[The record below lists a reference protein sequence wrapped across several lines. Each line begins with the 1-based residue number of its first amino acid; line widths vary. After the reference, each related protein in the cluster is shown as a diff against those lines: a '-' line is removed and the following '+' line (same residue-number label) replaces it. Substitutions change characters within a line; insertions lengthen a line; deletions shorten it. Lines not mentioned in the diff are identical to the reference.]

1 MATQFYKWQDGQKK
15 YLSSKEVKAFIMKQ
29 NKWTEKQYYNQY
41 HLFKN
46 RLRAYESFKSAQGVK
61 VVKQSPV
68 ELLYKEA
75 KSKQTY
81 GRDYKPSQKM
91 KQIRKFSAVS
101 ITKGRQYATQQK
113 YVEKQSKK
121 YKTFINKRFGD
132 FIKANKGASDIVDQ
146 FKQDAKEKG
155 TMVNYVKLEKA
166 LSDYAD
172 KVHARVDE
180 EEKVQ
185 NNEAIFSGEVFGSD
199 NTIDFDIDA
208 YL

>member
-1 MATQFYKWQDGQKK
+1 MPNRLYW
-15 YLSSKEVKAFIMKQ
+15 YECSWIHWS
-29 NKWTEKQYYNQY
+29 QYYNQY

-46 RLRAYESFKSAQGVK
+46 RLRAYESFKSAQGAK
-61 VVKQSPV
+61 VEKQSVV
-68 ELLYKEA
+68 ELLFKEA

-81 GRDYKPSQKM
+81 GRDYKPSAKM
-91 KQIRKFSAVS
+91 QQIKTFSAVS

-113 YVEKQSKK
+113 YIERQNKK
-121 YKTFINKRFGD
+121 YQLYVNNRFGD

-166 LSDYAD
+166 LSAYAD

-180 EEKVQ
+180 EEKIQ
-185 NNEAIFSGEVFGSD
+185 SNEAIPSGETFGSD

>member
-1 MATQFYKWQDGQKK
+1 MATQFYKWQGGQKK

-29 NKWTEKQYYNQY
+29 NNWTEKQYYNQY

-46 RLRAYESFKSAQGVK
+46 RLRAYESFKSAQGAK
-61 VVKQSPV
+61 VEKQSVV
-68 ELLYKEA
+68 ELLFKEA

-81 GRDYKPSQKM
+81 GRDYKPSAKM
-91 KQIRKFSAVS
+91 QQIKTFSAVS

-113 YVEKQSKK
+113 YIERQNKK
-121 YKTFINKRFGD
+121 YQLYVNNRFGD

-146 FKQDAKEKG
+146 FMQDAEEKG
-155 TMVNYVKLEKA
+155 TTINYVKLEKA
-166 LSDYAD
+166 LSAYAD

-180 EEKVQ
+180 EEKIQ
-185 NNEAIFSGEVFGSD
+185 NNEAIPSGETFGSD